1 MDLRP
6 AKGGAAVR
14 ITAVSEKDDKLLQA
28 VIRLGDRFTD
38 TLGFLPQ
45 TVFEQAARA
54 GTLIAAT
61 NGSQLAGYALYG
73 LPADRVRLTH
83 LCVEPEHR
91 GTGVSRQLVDAISDR
106 HQDRLGILL
115 KCRKD
120 YRLERMWSRLGF
132 VPRTEVDG
140 RGRARK
146 PLVVWWRDHGHPD
159 LFSELEPTALL
170 TAAMDCNVFADIHAS
185 RARTG
190 SQESQ
195 ALAAEWLEN
204 LLDLVVLPQLMT
216 EIHNITDPAE
226 RRIQLQAATTGYHPR
241 QLDKHV
247 DHGRTIRTLI
257 ESAWD
262 TLGIELPRADNDL
275 ADLQYVVEASA
286 AGVRHLITRDAG
298 LLELSP
304 VAEAVCGVRI
314 LRPADIVLQIDE
326 LTRAQ
331 VYQPGSLLGTTLATT
346 AVPAGHEQEQ
356 LVFHNHLGGER
367 QKAFKARLRYLAAQ
381 PDQWNRQQI
390 IDGQGALLATY
401 CHGERDEELQVPL
414 LRVNEKHPL
423 ASTLAR
429 QILFMLRQRCR
440 DGQLEILRLTDPHL
454 QRTMLS
460 ATTEDAF
467 QPHGNDLLAFVLNQI
482 ADTAALDRRAA
493 DLAGRV
499 GLDLPRLQ
507 APMPAAAASA
517 IEHAWWPAKITDADL
532 PTFLVPIRPKWAY
545 DLFGFPTGLLPR
557 SDLLGLSREHVY
569 YRSPRSRGEKYP
581 ARILWYASSDRGQ
594 SLSCVIGCSRLD
606 QVVVGDGEQL
616 YQQFKHLGV
625 YQLDDVLAI
634 CDTDNRAMALRFSDT
649 GLFPRPVSRKRLLQ
663 LGARYGD
670 KVNVQSVFKI
680 SSDLFHALYEEGH
693 PAR

>member
-1 MDLRP
+1 M
-6 AKGGAAVR
+6 VR
-14 ITAVSEKDDKLLQA
+14 VRAVSECDEELLRA
-28 VIRLGDRFTD
+28 VIDLGDRFTN

-45 TVFEQAARA
+45 AAFKQAAQA

-61 NGSQLAGYALYG
+61 TGSRLLGYALYG

-91 GTGVSRQLVDAISDR
+91 GTGINRMLVDAISDR
-106 HQDRLGILL
+106 HPDRLGILL

-120 YRLERMWSRLGF
+120 YGLERMWTRLGF

-140 RGRARK
+140 RGSTRK

-170 TAAMDCNVFADIHAS
+170 TAAIDCNIFADLHAS
-185 RARTG
+185 HTRTG
-190 SQESQ
+190 SEESQ
-195 ALAAEWLEN
+195 ALSAEWLAN
-204 LLDLVVLPQLMT
+204 LLDLVVLPQLIV
-216 EIHNITDPAE
+216 EIHKIADPTE
-226 RRIQLQAATTGYHPR
+226 RRIQLQAATTGYHLR
-241 QLDKHV
+241 QLDKGI
-247 DHGRTIRTLI
+247 DHGRTIRALI

-262 TLGIELPRADNDL
+262 SLGIELPRAENDL
-275 ADLQYVVEASA
+275 ADLQYVVEAST
-286 AGVRHLITRDAG
+286 AGIQHLITRDAG

-304 VAEAVCGVRI
+304 IAEKVCGVRI
-314 LRPADIVLQIDE
+314 LRPSDVVLHIDE

-331 VYQPGSLLGTTLATT
+331 VYQPGSLLGTTLTTT
-346 AVPAGHEQEQ
+346 AVPAGQEQEQ
-356 LVFHNHLGGER
+356 LVFHNHRGGER
-367 QKAFKARLRYLAAQ
+367 QKAFKARLRHLAAH
-381 PDQWNRQQI
+381 PDRWNRQQI
-390 IDGQGALLATY
+390 IDDQGALLATY
-401 CHGERDEELQVPL
+401 CQGESSDELQVPL
-414 LRVNEKHPL
+414 LRVNEQHPL

-440 DGQLEILRLTDPHL
+440 DTGLQILRLTDPHL

-460 ATTEDAF
+460 ATSEDAF
-467 QPHGNDLLAFVLNQI
+467 QNQASDQLAFVLNMI
-482 ADTAALDRRAA
+482 ADTATLDRHAA

-499 GLDLPRLQ
+499 GLDLPQLQ
-507 APMPAAAASA
+507 APMPSVAASA
-517 IEHAWWPAKITDADL
+517 IEHAWWPAKITDAEL
-532 PTFLVPIRPKWAY
+532 PTFLVPVQPKWAY

-557 SDLLGLSREHVY
+557 NDLLGISREHVY
-569 YRSPRSRGEKYP
+569 YRSARSRGERYP

-594 SLSCVIGCSRLD
+594 RLSCVIGCSRLD
-606 QVVVGDGEQL
+606 QVVVDDGERL

-625 YQLDDVLAI
+625 YGLDDVLAK
-634 CDTDNRAMALRFSDT
+634 CDADNRAMALRFSDT
-649 GLFPRPVSRKRLLQ
+649 GLFPRPVSHKRLLQ

-680 SSDLFHALYEEGH
+680 SSDLFQALYEEGH